1 MSKLAKTLVTAAI
14 TVIFLLIF
22 SAIGNSG
29 AQTGSTLGYISILL
43 LVGYIGALIGIWKK
57 KNEEK

>member
-1 MSKLAKTLVTAAI
+1 MSKLAKTIVTVVI
-14 TVIFLLIF
+14 TVIFLFIF

-29 AQTGSTLGYISILL
+29 AQTGSALGYISILL
-43 LVGYIGALIGIWKK
+43 LLGYIGALIGIWKK

>member
-1 MSKLAKTLVTAAI
+1 MTKLAKTIV
-14 TVIFLLIF
+14 TVIITIIFIYIF

-29 AQTGSTLGYISILL
+29 AQTGSILGYISILL